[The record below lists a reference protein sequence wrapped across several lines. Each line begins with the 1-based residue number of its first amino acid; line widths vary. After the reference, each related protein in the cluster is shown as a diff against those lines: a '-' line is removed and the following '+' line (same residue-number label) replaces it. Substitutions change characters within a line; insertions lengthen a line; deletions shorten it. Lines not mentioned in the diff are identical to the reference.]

1 VILWSLDDRAPDFG
15 GYRPASVELS
25 QRSRTTQRL
34 APPGRV
40 ARQAEMATEPEN
52 PRLAGRHLQVLRVLA
67 DAPHG
72 CDVNALLTRGV
83 KLETMADLIQG
94 ELATVRV
101 ETHGRAR
108 LEDRVCL
115 RPHHG
120 CWAAGTPKATAARS
134 RIRGSDGRNTT
145 PLANVG

>member
-1 VILWSLDDRAPDFG
+1 VILSSLDDRAPDFG
-15 GYRPASVELS
+15 GYHPASVELS

-101 ETHGRAR
+101 ETV
-108 LEDRVCL
+108 EE
-115 RPHHG
+115 
-120 CWAAGTPKATAARS
+120 
-134 RIRGSDGRNTT
+134 RGSKIEFACVRITDAGRRALQK
-145 PLANVG
+145 PRPPEAE